1 MSMAGQKG
9 RWNEETWSAGRP
21 LLLVLCSGLRGGSFC
36 RPVLLILLQIL
47 AEITPLFPSF
57 EFPSLSF
64 LILSACPRT
73 LEILAIIIF
82 LKTNNE
88 SFVCSFN
95 KYLEIIYYKW
105 SQNSRLTFKGI
116 KRNRGCH
123 LELAI

>member
-21 LLLVLCSGLRGGSFC
+21 LLLASCSGPRNVSPC
-36 RPVLLILLQIL
+36 RPVLLVLLQIL
-47 AEITPLFPSF
+47 AEITPLFPPFGLS
-57 EFPSLSF
+57 SLSY
-64 LILSACPRT
+64 LILSECPMT

-95 KYLEIIYYKW
+95 KHLKILYYKW

-116 KRNRGCH
+116 KRNQGCH